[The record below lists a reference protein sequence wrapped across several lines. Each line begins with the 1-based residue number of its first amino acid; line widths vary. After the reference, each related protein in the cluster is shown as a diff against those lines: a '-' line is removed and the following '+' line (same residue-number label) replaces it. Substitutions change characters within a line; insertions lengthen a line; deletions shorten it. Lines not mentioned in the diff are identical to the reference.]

1 MDIDWTFIEPIVY
14 LVWLGGAV
22 AFVLGLIR
30 MNSPATARNGNL
42 LSAGGMALAILA
54 TAFLLFVKPSVASTE
69 AGEVATGFN
78 TVGWLVILAGIALG
92 GGFGLYTARTVKMT
106 AMPQLVS
113 LFNAVG
119 GGAAALIALDDY
131 LKFASAGTVPGLQV
145 NVATVLDVVIGS
157 ITFTGSLIA
166 SGKLMGL
173 KITPSRPVR
182 IPGGQLTT
190 LVLAL
195 VTIAGALFL
204 WSGNVSL
211 PVMGVILLAAL
222 IFGVTMTLPIGGA
235 DMPVV
240 ISLLNSFTGMAV
252 AMAGF
257 VLGNPVLIIGG
268 ALVGASGAILTK
280 LMADAMNRSVLNIM
294 IGGFGGGEG
303 TVGAAAG
310 AGGSVRELG
319 MDDAAIQ
326 LAYASSVIVVPGYG
340 LAVAQAQHAVREL
353 AEILEARGVDVKYAI
368 HPVAGRMPGHMNV
381 LLAEANVPYPQ
392 LKEMEDINPEFDRCD
407 VALVIGANDVTNPAA
422 RKPGSPVSG
431 MPILDVDHAK
441 NIIVMKRSMGRGYA
455 GIDNELYVNPKT
467 GMLFADAKQGLADLI
482 AAVKSL

>member
-1 MDIDWTFIEPIVY
+1 LDPELLLALARIA
-14 LVWLGGAV
+14 WLIGAV

-42 LSAGGMALAILA
+42 VSAGGMAIAIVA
-54 TAFLLFVKPSVASTE
+54 TAIYLLLRPAPAEGSS
-69 AGEVATGFN
+69 
-78 TVGWLVILAGIALG
+78 GIAGWIIIAVGIAVG
-92 GGFGLYTARTVKMT
+92 GGLGLYTARTVKMT

-119 GGAAALIALDDY
+119 GGAAALIAIDDY
-131 LKFASAGTVPGLQV
+131 LRVAAAPGV
-145 NVATVLDVVIGS
+145 VENVAIVLDIIIGS

-190 LVLAL
+190 GALALVMVAGAIYLWLGNYSLPAMFLVLA
-195 VTIAGALFL
+195 
-204 WSGNVSL
+204 
-211 PVMGVILLAAL
+211 AAL
-222 IFGVTMTLPIGGA
+222 VFGVTMTLPIGGA

-240 ISLLNSFTGMAV
+240 ISLLNSFTGTAV

-257 VLGNPVLIIGG
+257 VLDNPVLIIGG

-280 LMADAMNRSVLNIM
+280 LMADAMNRSVINIM
-294 IGGFGGGEG
+294 VGGFGGGEG
-303 TVGAAAG
+303 TVAEAG
-310 AGGSVRELG
+310 AEGGTVRSIG

-326 LAYASSVIVVPGYG
+326 LAYASNVIIVPGYG

-353 AEILEARGVDVKYAI
+353 AELLEDRGVNVSYAI

-392 LKEMEDINPEFDRCD
+392 LREMEDINPEFERTD
-407 VALVIGANDVTNPAA
+407 VALVVGANDVTNPAA
-422 RKPGSPVSG
+422 RRAGTPVSG
-431 MPILDVDHAK
+431 MPILDVDHARS
-441 NIIVMKRSMGRGYA
+441 IIVMKRSMGRGYA

-467 GMLFADAKQGLADLI
+467 GMLFADAKQGLADLV
-482 AAVKSL
+482 AAVKAL

>member
-1 MDIDWTFIEPIVY
+1 VNLETLEI
-14 LVWLGGAV
+14 LVRLAWLLGAV
-22 AFVLGLIR
+22 AFVFGLIR

-42 LSAGGMALAILA
+42 VSAGGMAIAVAATAIL
-54 TAFLLFVKPSVASTE
+54 
-69 AGEVATGFN
+69 
-78 TVGWLVILAGIALG
+78 ILAGGAPPMAWLIIIVGIVIG
-92 GGFGLYTARTVKMT
+92 GGLGLYTARSVAMT

-119 GGAAALIALDDY
+119 GGAAALIAIDDY
-131 LKFASAGTVPGLQV
+131 IHIASDPAVTAPLVTS
-145 NVATVLDVVIGS
+145 VAVVLDIIIGA
-157 ITFTGSLIA
+157 ITFSGSLIA

-173 KITPSRPVR
+173 RVTPSRSVR
-182 IPGGQLTT
+182 IPGGQL
-190 LVLAL
+190 
-195 VTIAGALFL
+195 VTIALALIAVVAGGYL
-204 WSGNVSL
+204 IAGNENV
-211 PVMGVILLAAL
+211 PVMFVILAVAL

-240 ISLLNSFTGMAV
+240 ISLLNSFTGTAV

-257 VLGNPVLIIGG
+257 VLDNVVLIIAG

-294 IGGFGGGEG
+294 IGGFGGGDD
-303 TVGAAAG
+303 TAGAVAG

-319 MDDAAIQ
+319 VDDAAIQ

-353 AEILEARGVDVKYAI
+353 AELLEDRGVDVKYAI

-381 LLAEANVPYPQ
+381 LLAEANVPYP
-392 LKEMEDINPEFDRCD
+392 LLREMEDINPEFSRAD

-422 RKPGSPVSG
+422 RRPGSPVSG
-431 MPILDVDHAK
+431 MPILDVDEAK
-441 NIIVMKRSMGRGYA
+441 SIIVIKRSMGRGYA
-455 GIDNELYVNPKT
+455 GIDNELYANPKT
-467 GMLFADAKQGLADLI
+467 GMLFADAKQGLADLV
-482 AAVKSL
+482 AAVKTL